1 MRLFEKEIKIPI
13 AGSSIQ
19 LVQYLSDQV
28 FNLISEQ
35 DTPIRFVITKTDS
48 ENYHC
53 ELGLLSKSR
62 NQPLNLD
69 SSIFS
74 LKKRQYENTKE
85 FNCVLLIPTGIG
97 AAIGGHCGDGNAVAR
112 LIATSCDTLITHPN
126 VVNASDINEMTE
138 NTLYVEGSIIT
149 RLLMGQLGLQKV
161 RANKILMLMDE
172 HEDELF
178 NNEIVNAVSSARI
191 SLGISCDVIKMR
203 DRINSISLYSG
214 SGRAVGQVENIEKLF
229 GIVKKYIQN
238 YDAIGLSTFIKV
250 PDQFHKMYFTEDNM
264 INPWGGIE
272 AMLTHSLS
280 LEFNIPSA
288 HSPMMSS
295 REIMDLEVGIV
306 EPRKA
311 PETSSVTYLH
321 CILKGLHKSPKLV
334 PFDKGLNVEDISC
347 LIIPDGCVGLP
358 TLAAIEHE
366 IPVIAVRENKNRMQN
381 NLEEYPFKQ
390 GKLFIVDNYLE
401 AVGVM
406 NAIKSGISVDAV
418 RRPIAYTNLI
428 NDTSLDNPYNLSAE
442 NENISTE
449 KVLKKRIS

>member
-13 AGSSIQ
+13 ANNGIQ

-28 FNLISEQ
+28 LNAISDQE
-35 DTPIRFVITKTDS
+35 TPIRFVITKTDN

-62 NQPLNLD
+62 NQHLNLD

-97 AAIGGHCGDGNAVAR
+97 TEIGGHCGDGNAVAR
-112 LIATSCDTLITHPN
+112 LIASSCDTLITHPN

-149 RLLMGQLGLQKV
+149 RLFMGQLGLQKV
-161 RANKILMLMDE
+161 RSNKILMLMDE

-191 SLGISCDVIKMR
+191 SLGISCDVVKMS
-203 DRINSISLYSG
+203 DKINSISLYSA

-229 GIVKKYIQN
+229 SVVKKYIQN

-250 PDQFHKMYFTEDNM
+250 PDQFHKMYFMEDNM

-295 REIMDLEVGIV
+295 REVMELEVGIV

-321 CILKGLHKSPKLV
+321 CILKGLHKSPRLV

-347 LIIPDGCVGLP
+347 LIIPNGCVGLP

-406 NAIKSGISVDAV
+406 NALKSGISVDAV

-428 NDTSLDNPYNLSAE
+428 NDTSMDNPYNLTGE
-442 NENISTE
+442 DENISSE
-449 KVLKKRIS
+449 KVLKKKIS

>member
-13 AGSSIQ
+13 AKNGIQ
-19 LVQYLSDQV
+19 LIQYLSDQV
-28 FNLISEQ
+28 SKVISEQ
-35 DTPIRFVITKTDS
+35 DSPIRCVITKTDNK
-48 ENYHC
+48 NYYC
-53 ELGLLSKSR
+53 ELGLLSKGK
-62 NQPLNLD
+62 NQELNLD
-69 SSIFS
+69 NSIFS
-74 LKKRQYENTKE
+74 FKKRQYENTKE

-97 AAIGGHCGDGNAVAR
+97 AEIGGHCGDGNAVSR
-112 LIATSCDTLITHPN
+112 LIASSCDTLITHPN

-149 RLLMGQLGLQKV
+149 RLMMGQLGLQKV
-161 RANKILMLMDE
+161 RANRILMLMDE
-172 HEDELF
+172 HDDELF

-191 SLGISCDVIKMR
+191 SLGISCDVVKMR
-203 DRINSISLYSG
+203 DKINSTSLYSG
-214 SGRAVGQVENIEKLF
+214 SGRAVGQVEDIEKLF
-229 GIVKKYIQN
+229 GIAKKYMQS

-250 PDQFHKMYFTEDNM
+250 PDQFHKMYFSEDNM

-295 REIMDLEVGIV
+295 REVMDLEVGIV

-358 TLAAIEHE
+358 TLAAIEHG

-428 NDTSLDNPYNLSAE
+428 NDTSVDNPFNLTVE

-449 KVLKKRIS
+449 KVFKKRIS